1 LTINA
6 EEFATPIN
14 LTNKL
19 HDPNSSPDVTIT
31 MDTLVSADDEQHHAI
46 EFLRSEFSK
55 NF

>member
-19 HDPNSSPDVTIT
+19 HDRNSSLDVTT
-31 MDTLVSADDEQHHAI
+31 MDTLVSAEDEQHHAI
-46 EFLRSEFSK
+46 EAVKYDVF
-55 NF
+55 